1 MQDLNRVKD
10 HLIGQDIDGTMSGIS
25 GGERRRV
32 SVGISLVTDAQAI
45 FLDEPTTGL
54 DSESAET
61 LMQLLARL
69 AQNRG
74 KTVSAPLSV
83 QRTSSPSKSS
93 ILSLPMA
100 GACSQHM
107 HACARNASCEKQTC
121 ARIASFHGCS
131 CSPVRLNVLVRGAV
145 AHPLTGMLHMQVV
158 CTIHQPSTDICS
170 LFDDAMLLSGED
182 FVQKGLCALRVLTCG
197 LVSPYMQSSGALRCR
212 LV

>member
-1 MQDLNRVKD
+1 MQDLIRVKD

-74 KTVSAPLSV
+74 KTVSAPLSSAYKQPIKV
-83 QRTSSPSKSS
+83 LDLESTNGW
-93 ILSLPMA
+93 SLHSA
-100 GACSQHM
+100 
-107 HACARNASCEKQTC
+107 HAC
-121 ARIASFHGCS
+121 
-131 CSPVRLNVLVRGAV
+131 
-145 AHPLTGMLHMQVV
+145 
-158 CTIHQPSTDICS
+158 
-170 LFDDAMLLSGED
+170 
-182 FVQKGLCALRVLTCG
+182 LC
-197 LVSPYMQSSGALRCR
+197 
-212 LV
+212 